1 MTQEEVLKIFEENNA
16 LLNGHFK
23 LSSGLHSD
31 QYLQCA
37 LVLQYPK
44 LAEKFSKELV
54 KTLSRKKIDVV
65 VGPALGG
72 VTLAYEIARAL
83 GVRGIFTE
91 RQEGQVLL
99 RRGFYI
105 EKGERVLI
113 AEDVVTTGLSTNE
126 VIEVIKKA
134 GGDVVGVVS
143 IIDRSNGKAVFGVP
157 FQSLARIDVKAYNE
171 ADCPLCKKGIPVVK
185 PGSRK

>member
-1 MTQEEVLKIFEENNA
+1 MTQEEVLKIFEKNKA

-23 LSSGLHSD
+23 LSSGLHSA

-44 LAEKFSKELV
+44 LAEKFSKELA
-54 KTLSRKKIDVV
+54 KIFSSKKIDVV
-65 VGPALGG
+65 VGPAMGG
-72 VTLAYEIARAL
+72 ITLAYEIARAL

-91 RQEGQVLL
+91 RQERQVLL

-126 VIEVIKKA
+126 VIEVIKRA
-134 GGDVVGVVS
+134 GGEVIGVVS

-157 FQSLARIDVKAYNE
+157 FQSLAKIDVKAYSE
-171 ADCPLCKKGIPVVK
+171 TDCPLCKKGIPVVK